1 MGSMFSI
8 FLGQGIEPFPF
19 FLLSLS
25 HVRIW
30 QAGRAGLPLKMLAL
44 CLGAPAQEY
53 NRVQSAMPET
63 DKLNFFENEL
73 AQRTAAGSTQHGQ
86 T

>member
-1 MGSMFSI
+1 
-8 FLGQGIEPFPF
+8 
-19 FLLSLS
+19 
-25 HVRIW
+25 
-30 QAGRAGLPLKMLAL
+30 MLAL

>member
-1 MGSMFSI
+1 MNLS
-8 FLGQGIEPFPF
+8 LF
-19 FLLSLS
+19 FLSLS

-73 AQRTAAGSTQHGQ
+73 QPCSSMGTALTGQ
-86 T
+86 TRDGFCTE